1 MENNNKKDLIILG
14 ETSPE
19 WYVNI
24 LRRDNNSIMGYI
36 LCVLLFLVAV
46 MIKTVIVGIK
56 LSCFMA
62 KKAFH
67 ALLDVYK
74 KDEE

>member
-1 MENNNKKDLIILG
+1 MENNNKNLIKVG

-19 WYVNI
+19 YYIN
-24 LRRDNNSIMGYI
+24 LLKKDNNSILNYI
-36 LCVLLFLVAV
+36 LLFLLFLVAV